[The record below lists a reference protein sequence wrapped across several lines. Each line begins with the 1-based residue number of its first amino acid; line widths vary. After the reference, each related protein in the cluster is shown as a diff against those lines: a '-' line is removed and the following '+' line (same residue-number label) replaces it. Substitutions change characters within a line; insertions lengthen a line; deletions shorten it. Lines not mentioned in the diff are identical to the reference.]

1 MEETTSTNTPSKGGS
16 NKFIMPVAI
25 VVIIAIAAIGYYAFQ
40 SQKKASTTAETT
52 PAVQQEE
59 VVAEESATQY
69 KDGTYQVV
77 GEYVSPG
84 GPREVDVTVTLA
96 GDVITDATF
105 VGKATDAPSMR
116 FQGEFKEGFE
126 PMVVGKNINEVN
138 LTKVSGS
145 SLTPKGFMDA
155 IEKIK
160 AEAQG

>member
-1 MEETTSTNTPSKGGS
+1 MEETTNTSTPVVKGGS

-40 SQKKASTTAETT
+40 SQKKASTSATPTPMTNQVETT
-52 PAVQQEE
+52 QAPT
-59 VVAEESATQY
+59 SQY

-77 GEYVSPG
+77 GNYVSPG

-96 GDVITDATF
+96 GDTITDATF
-105 VGKATDAPSMR
+105 VGKATDAPSKR
-116 FQGEFKEGFE
+116 FQGEFAEGFK

-145 SLTPKGFMDA
+145 SLTPKGFNDA